1 MHLSDR
7 SHKYLLFWRLHRYCQ
22 LHLLDVVEYDPN
34 VLQAMILWIMRL
46 MSCADAALSAVYARI
61 DLLYMDMPGSNVI
74 FCVVARFPTMITFFC
89 SQHTYLFS
97 MLLLLI
103 YHIHIPTKTSQSV
116 PTVRLNLRQAGRCS
130 RHQKGRQQVQPPPGQ
145 NSVPLRF
152 LLAASRCVRGVQDH
166 RLSHAFGAAQ
176 GWKDL

>member
-1 MHLSDR
+1 ML
-7 SHKYLLFWRLHRYCQ
+7 CQ
-22 LHLLDVVEYDPN
+22 LHLLDVVEHSPN
-34 VLQAMILWIMRL
+34 VLLAMILWTVRL

-61 DLLYMDMPGSNVI
+61 DGPIRGHAWVQRTCLGPTSFFVWSH
-74 FCVVARFPTMITFFC
+74 ARFPTMITFFC

-97 MLLLLI
+97 KLLLLL

-116 PTVRLNLRQAGRCS
+116 PTVRLDLRQAGRCS